1 MPRDM
6 RWKQLMHILG
16 EINGTYHDAS
26 LKMGLADSAMQILYS
41 VHMAEGELYPSEIAR
56 LCGMSRQTVSS
67 ALRALEKQGILYLE
81 AGAGRSRPV
90 RLTQAGEALFRE
102 RVAPVAAVEEAIWN
116 GWTEADRSAY
126 LRLSRQYLEDLRAR
140 VEALP
145 DLRAGGNDENPS
157 V

>member
-41 VHMAEGELYPSEIAR
+41 VHMAVGELYPSEIAR

-67 ALRALEKQGILYLE
+67 ALRALERQGVLYLE
-81 AGAGRSRPV
+81 TGAGRSRPV
-90 RLTQAGEALFRE
+90 RLTQAGEALCRE
-102 RVAPVAAVEEAIWN
+102 RVAPIAAAEESIWN
-116 GWTEADRSAY
+116 GWTEEDRSAY

-145 DLRAGGNDENPS
+145 NIQHGGKL
-157 V
+157 